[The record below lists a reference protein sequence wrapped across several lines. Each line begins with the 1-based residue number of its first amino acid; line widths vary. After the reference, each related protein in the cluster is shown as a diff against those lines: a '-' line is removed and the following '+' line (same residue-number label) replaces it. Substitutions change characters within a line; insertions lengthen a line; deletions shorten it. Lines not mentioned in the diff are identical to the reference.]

1 MKKLLGFVT
10 VRYCNTPANIK
21 NKIDKIRKILII
33 LFNISRL
40 KFFVR
45 FKISAVNQVVKPW
58 IRQLGSYLLTT
69 RRVFQ

>member
-21 NKIDKIRKILII
+21 NKIDKIRKKLII

-40 KFFVR
+40 KFFCDLKYR
-45 FKISAVNQVVKPW
+45 
-58 IRQLGSYLLTT
+58 L
-69 RRVFQ
+69 